1 MKTIISLKYREIIS
15 LAQIIS
21 KTILPV
27 KHIIIYNT
35 VILDAL
41 ITTSLGTCTWGKL
54 ELETGKE
61 PPAGKRK
68 THQT

>member
-1 MKTIISLKYREIIS
+1 MVSLKYREYTLLVPIVFE
-15 LAQIIS
+15 
-21 KTILPV
+21 TTLPA
-27 KHIIIYNT
+27 KHIIFYIT

-41 ITTSLGTCTWGKL
+41 ITTSLRTCTRGKL

-61 PPAGKRK
+61 PPDGKRK

>member
-1 MKTIISLKYREIIS
+1 M
-15 LAQIIS
+15 AQILS
-21 KTILPV
+21 KTILQV

-54 ELETGKE
+54 KLETGKE
-61 PPAGKRK
+61 PPVGTLERERHIKHK
-68 THQT
+68 TLISSSM

>member
-1 MKTIISLKYREIIS
+1 MLVSLKCRENILFAPI
-15 LAQIIS
+15 LS
-21 KTILPV
+21 KTTLSTQ
-27 KHIIIYNT
+27 HIVFYIT

-41 ITTSLGTCTWGKL
+41 ITTSLRTCTWGKL

-61 PPAGKRK
+61 PPDGKRK